1 MTQFIND
8 INMIFDFLMDILND
22 TWILFTTNYLL
33 MLVLAV
39 WIIYKV
45 VKLYKLF

>member
-1 MTQFIND
+1 MTYFISD

-22 TWILFTTNYLL
+22 IWILFTTNYLL
-33 MLVLAV
+33 MMSLAV

-45 VKLYKLF
+45 LKLYKLF